1 MRARA
6 PGKLVLTGA
15 YAVLAGAPA
24 IVVAVDRYAVADG
37 ARRATSSPAEV
48 AAAFRGDPAPEL
60 DLTGLQAEDGRKLG
74 LGSSAAAVV
83 AALAVRA
90 FERGRALGDPAT
102 RGEIFRLARQAHAQV
117 QAGGSGVDV
126 AASVHGGM
134 LRYQLVGDEP
144 SIQRMVVP
152 ADLTLQAYASDRSA
166 RTSDLRARVDAA
178 GRRDPSAAGVLA
190 DAMAYVAERAADAMA
205 AGETASFVSAVRDYE
220 RCLGRLGSFA
230 DAPIV
235 PEGWSALAQRA
246 YSEGGAFIPSGAG
259 GGDVAVWLAHG
270 APSASFRSHAASLGL
285 RPLDLG
291 IDPAGVAA
299 DIDSARRVSPAAP
312 AAGALTS

>member
-1 MRARA
+1 VRARA

-37 ARRATSSPAEV
+37 ARRAASSPAEV
-48 AAAFRGDPAPEL
+48 SVAFGAELAPEL
-60 DLTGLQAEDGRKLG
+60 DLASLQAEDGRKLG

-83 AALAVRA
+83 AALGAQA
-90 FERGRALGDPAT
+90 LERGRDLGDPAT
-102 RGEIFRLARQAHAQV
+102 RGALFRAAREAHAEV
-117 QAGGSGVDV
+117 QAGGSGVDI
-126 AASVHGGM
+126 AASVYGGM
-134 LRYQLVGDEP
+134 LRYQLVGNES

-178 GRRDPSAAGVLA
+178 GRRDPAAAGVLA
-190 DAMAYVAERAADAMA
+190 DAMAYVAERAADAMTAGDA
-205 AGETASFVSAVRDYE
+205 AAFVATVRDYE
-220 RCLGRLGSFA
+220 RCLGRLGAFA

-235 PEGWSALAQRA
+235 PEGWGALAQRA
-246 YSEGGAFIPSGAG
+246 LSEGGAFIPSGAG
-259 GGDVAVWLAHG
+259 GGDVAVWLGPG
-270 APSASFRSHAASLGL
+270 APSASFQSDAASLGL
-285 RPLDLG
+285 RPLRLG
-291 IDPAGVAA
+291 IDPTGVAA
-299 DIDSARRVSPAAP
+299 DIDSPRRASSATP